1 MRADREQRNSPV
13 LGAARLT
20 PRPFCASSS
29 KSHKLPGTAPCKRG
43 TSADLAAPGESV
55 VRGSSKARPA
65 YALQIP
71 QAATYST
78 CLAFLLVLPLA
89 ASTVRI
95 IQTNSAGDDLSII
108 DPAINKVVGTIR
120 GVEANHG
127 VAAAADG
134 SHYYVSDEE
143 RSTLDVVDTK
153 TLEVIR
159 RIPLTGHPN
168 NISISKDGRR
178 VYVGIA
184 VAPGAVDVVDTA
196 SLERVKS
203 IPVKGPVHNT
213 YVTPDGK
220 YVVSGSIPS
229 KTITVIDQSTEEPAW
244 SLQMDLGIRPMAFL
258 ANPDGSTKWIFV
270 QLSGFNGFAVVD
282 FAARE
287 EIKRIKLPELPPGK
301 APFREGGNES
311 HGMAVTSNGK
321 TLVVNSRLNTA
332 IYFYSLPDLN
342 VMGSTGVGR
351 APDWLTLTPDDRTA
365 YVANAAS
372 NSVSVVD
379 IPSMKELTRI
389 PVGEVPKRNITA
401 ILPDSWTP
409 SDAAAFAKASTR
421 LDYDTYK
428 KVVEPIFFT
437 KRAGHARCVACHGA
451 ANNAFRLQPLSE
463 GSAWTD
469 KQSRMNFEC
478 VKRLVNSSNP
488 EKSRLLLHPLAHEAG
503 GDEFHSGGR
512 QFLSKSD
519 PDWKAIA
526 SWTGVKE

>member
-1 MRADREQRNSPV
+1 MSSAIH
-13 LGAARLT
+13 
-20 PRPFCASSS
+20 AS
-29 KSHKLPGTAPCKRG
+29 
-43 TSADLAAPGESV
+43 
-55 VRGSSKARPA
+55 
-65 YALQIP
+65 
-71 QAATYST
+71 
-78 CLAFLLVLPLA
+78 CLALLLSLPLA

-95 IQTNSAGDDLSII
+95 IQTNSAGNDVSVI
-108 DPAINKVVGTIR
+108 DPSTNKVVGTIT
-120 GVEANHG
+120 GIEANHG
-127 VAAAADG
+127 VSAAPDG
-134 SHYYVSDEE
+134 SRYYVSDEG

-184 VAPGAVDVVDTA
+184 VAPGAVDVIDTA

-229 KTITVIDQSTEEPAW
+229 RTITVIDQSTEEPVW

-282 FAARE
+282 FATRK
-287 EIKRIKLPELPPGK
+287 EINRIKLPELPPGK

-311 HGMAVTSNGK
+311 HGVAVTSDGK

-342 VMGSTGVGR
+342 VIGSSEVGR
-351 APDWLTLTPDDRTA
+351 APDWVTLTPDGSTA

-379 IPSMKELTRI
+379 IPSMKELARI

-401 ILPDSWTP
+401 ILPDSWMP
-409 SDAAAFAKASTR
+409 SHPSPSAT
-421 LDYDTYK
+421 LDYLTYK
-428 KVVEPIFFT
+428 TVVEPIFVT
-437 KRAGHARCVACHGA
+437 RRAGHARCVACHSG
-451 ANNAFRLQPLSE
+451 ANNAFRLQPLPE

-469 KQSRMNFEC
+469 EQSHMNFEF
-478 VKRLVNSSNP
+478 VRRLVNSSDP
-488 EKSRLLLHPLAHEAG
+488 AKSRLLLHPLAHEAG
-503 GDEFHSGGR
+503 GDDFHSGGR

-526 SWTGVKE
+526 SWAGVKE